1 MPHIPP
7 FPLFHTIFPLFTLSS
22 PHSFAPPPLPLLV
35 VSVLCVFVPESSSSS
50 LLLFFY
56 FYFYFYHKETQCETR
71 PQLCHADPVYS
82 HLECSPRFAFRFN
95 RFNPALPQATST
107 PAPSHAPVA
116 VGGVTAVHQ
125 SSSCLRIMHS
135 ISSCWI
141 RSRRST

>member
-1 MPHIPP
+1 MPLIFLHFIPHYLP
-7 FPLFHTIFPLFTLSS
+7 TLYTLFSPLFCRPS
-22 PHSFAPPPLPLLV
+22 LPLLV
-35 VSVLCVFVPESSSSS
+35 VSVLCVFVPESSSSL

-56 FYFYFYHKETQCETR
+56 FYFYHKEKQCETR
-71 PQLCHADPVYS
+71 PQLCHAPHMYS

-107 PAPSHAPVA
+107 HAPSHAPVA
-116 VGGVTAVHQ
+116 VGGVTAVHLN
-125 SSSCLRIMHS
+125 SSCLRIMHS